1 MPSLKEINKLA
12 LPAILYNIAEPLLGL
27 VDTAVIGQM
36 PGDTV
41 AAQAGIGL
49 AAGLISTLVWGLA
62 QIRTAVSSLVSQ
74 YLGKNALEK
83 IKSLVPQSLYFSVLV
98 GIIFWALTA
107 TFFLPIANFLF
118 QEDSTKVLRFADD
131 YYQIRAMGL
140 PFSLLIAGFFGVFR
154 GYQNT
159 SYAMYTALIGGG
171 ANILLDLA
179 LVNGWAFLPAMGVQG
194 VALASVISQFIM
206 VVVCYYFLQKHTPF
220 EARLTFPIHF
230 EFKNMLLISGNML
243 IRTLALNL
251 AFLLALRYASK
262 YGTDVL
268 AAYSIGI
275 QIWLFSSYFID
286 GYSNAGNALSGKLL
300 GSGDKLAL
308 RKLVNRLLK
317 INLIV
322 AGFLSLSYLLLYNVI
337 GLWFNDSIA
346 VNDHLKSFFWL
357 IILAQPLNSI
367 AFTMDGVY
375 KGMGSAKL
383 LRNTLLIA
391 TFALFIPVLITAD
404 YFELGIFSVWMAF
417 ITWMAFRGGSLYF
430 RLGKYM

>member
-1 MPSLKEINKLA
+1 MPTLKEINKLA

-36 PGDTV
+36 PNDTV

-74 YLGKNALEK
+74 YLGKDQLDN
-83 IKSLVPQSLYFSVLV
+83 IKALVPQSLYFSILV
-98 GIIFWALTA
+98 GIVFWALTA
-107 TFFLPIANFLF
+107 AFFLPIANFLF
-118 QEDSTKVLRFADD
+118 QEDSPTVLGYAND
-131 YYQIRAMGL
+131 YYQIRAFGL
-140 PFSLLIAGFFGVFR
+140 PLSLLIAGFFGVFR

-159 SYAMYTALIGGG
+159 SFAMYTALIGGG
-171 ANILLDLA
+171 VNILLDLL
-179 LVNGWAFLPAMGVQG
+179 LVNGWGPIPAMGVEG
-194 VALASVISQFIM
+194 IALASVISQFIM
-206 VVVCYYFLQKHTPF
+206 VLICLYFLQKHTPF
-220 EARLTFPIHF
+220 EARLTFPIHV

-300 GSGDKLAL
+300 GSGDKVAL

-317 INLIV
+317 INLMV

-337 GLWFNDSIA
+337 GLWFNDSLA

-391 TFALFIPVLITAD
+391 TFVLFIPILITAD
-404 YFELGIFSVWMAF
+404 YFNMGIYSVWMAF
-417 ITWMAFRGGSLYF
+417 IIWMAFRGGSLYL

>member
-36 PGDTV
+36 SGDTV

-74 YLGKNALEK
+74 YLGKGKLES
-83 IKSLVPQSLYFSVLV
+83 IKSLVPQSLYFSILV
-98 GIIFWALTA
+98 GIVFWALTA
-107 TFFLPIANFLF
+107 SFFLPIANFMF
-118 QEDSTKVLRFADD
+118 QEDSTKVLGFANE
-131 YYQIRAMGL
+131 YYQIRAFGL
-140 PFSLLIAGFFGVFR
+140 PLSLLIAGFFGVFR

-159 SYAMYTALIGGG
+159 SFAMYTALIGG
-171 ANILLDLA
+171 ALNILLDII
-179 LVNGWAFLPAMGVQG
+179 LVNGWLFFPAMGVEG
-194 VALASVISQFIM
+194 VALASVISQFVM
-206 VVVCYYFLQKHTPF
+206 VLICFYFLQKKTPF
-220 EARLTFPIHF
+220 EARLTFPIHV
-230 EFKNMLLISGNML
+230 EFKTMLLISGNML

-286 GYSNAGNALSGKLL
+286 GYANAGNALSGKLL
-300 GSGDKLAL
+300 GSGDKVAL
-308 RKLVNRLLK
+308 RKLVNKLLK

-322 AGFLSLSYLLLYNVI
+322 AGFLGICYLLVYNVI
-337 GLWFNDSIA
+337 GLWFNDSWA
-346 VNDHLKSFFWL
+346 VNDHLRSFFWL

-391 TFALFIPVLITAD
+391 TFVVFIPVLLAAD
-404 YFELGIFSVWMAF
+404 YIGLEIFGVWLAF
-417 ITWMAFRGGSLYF
+417 ILWMAFRGGSLWI
-430 RLGKYM
+430 RLGRYM

>member
-49 AAGLISTLVWGLA
+49 AAGLVSTLVWGLA

-74 YLGKNALEK
+74 YLGKNELEK

-107 TFFLPIANFLF
+107 AFFLPIANFLF
-118 QEDSTKVLRFADD
+118 QEDSTKVLGFADD

-159 SYAMYTALIGGG
+159 SYAMYTALIGGVT
-171 ANILLDLA
+171 NILLDLA

-300 GSGDKLAL
+300 GSGDKVAL

-322 AGFLSLSYLLLYNVI
+322 AGLLSLSYLLLYNVI

-346 VNDHLKSFFWL
+346 VNGHLKSFFWL

>member
-1 MPSLKEINKLA
+1 MPTLKEINKLA

-36 PGDTV
+36 PNDTV

-74 YLGKNALEK
+74 YLGKNQLDK
-83 IKSLVPQSLYFSVLV
+83 IKALVPQSLYFSMLV

-107 TFFLPIANFLF
+107 AFFLPIANFLF
-118 QEDSTKVLRFADD
+118 QEDSQTVLGYADD
-131 YYQIRAMGL
+131 YYQIRALGL
-140 PFSLLIAGFFGVFR
+140 PLSLLIAGFFGVFR

-159 SYAMYTALIGGG
+159 SYAMYTSLVGG
-171 ANILLDLA
+171 AVNILLDML
-179 LVNGWAFLPAMGVQG
+179 LVNGWGPIPAMGVEG
-194 VALASVISQFIM
+194 VALASIIAQFVM
-206 VVVCYYFLQKHTPF
+206 VMICFYFLQKHTPF

-300 GSGDKLAL
+300 GSGDKVAL

-317 INLIV
+317 INLMV

-337 GLWFNDSIA
+337 GLWFNDSLV

-391 TFALFIPVLITAD
+391 TFVLFIPILITAD
-404 YFELGIFSVWMAF
+404 YFEMGIYSVWIAF
-417 ITWMAFRGGSLYF
+417 ITWMAFRGGSLYL

>member
-12 LPAILYNIAEPLLGL
+12 LPAILYNIAEPLIGL

-36 PGDTV
+36 PNDTV
-41 AAQAGIGL
+41 VAQAGIGL

-74 YLGKNALEK
+74 YLGKNQLDK
-83 IKSLVPQSLYFSVLV
+83 IKDLVPQSLYFSAFV
-98 GIIFWALTA
+98 GVFFWLITA
-107 TFFLPIANFLF
+107 SFFLPIANVLF
-118 QEDSTKVLRFADD
+118 QEDSQEVLEYANE

-140 PFSLLIAGFFGVFR
+140 PLSLLIAGLFGVFR

-159 SYAMYTALIGGG
+159 SYAMYTALIGGTV
-171 ANILLDLA
+171 NIVLDIA
-179 LVNGWAFLPAMGVQG
+179 LVNGWHFIPAMGVEG
-194 VALASVISQFIM
+194 VAIASVISQFIM
-206 VVVCYYFLQKHTPF
+206 VLVCLYFLKKHTPF
-220 EARLTFPIHF
+220 ETKLRLPIHF
-230 EFKNMLLISGNML
+230 EFKTMLQISGNML

-251 AFLLALRYASK
+251 AFLLALRYASS

-300 GSGDKLAL
+300 GSGDKVAL

-322 AGFLSLSYLLLYNVI
+322 AGFLSLSYLLVYNVI

-346 VNDHLKSFFWL
+346 VNEHLKSFFWIV
-357 IILAQPLNSI
+357 IIAQPLNSI

-375 KGMGSAKL
+375 KGMGKAKL
-383 LRNTLLIA
+383 LRNTLLIG
-391 TFALFIPVLITAD
+391 TFVLFIPILIGTD
-404 YFELGIFSVWMAF
+404 LLGLQIFSVWTAF
-417 ITWMAFRGGSLYF
+417 IVWMAFRGGSLWA
-430 RLGKYM
+430 RLGRYM